1 MCNAAV
7 IGNSESKLDNSIF
20 DFGIEVDDYNNL
32 YFDINRNAG
41 WVEIAL
47 WEMIYVSPKE
57 VMSHMTVKLFL
68 QEYFCFQPSLWQ
80 MAYNLST
87 TRSNKPFIKNKST
100 FLYQHSRYH
109 QQRNLLHDFNI
120 NLHLSNKYVFD
131 QCLTPVSTIIPY
143 DILK

>member
-47 WEMIYVSPKE
+47 
-57 VMSHMTVKLFL
+57 
-68 QEYFCFQPSLWQ
+68 
-80 MAYNLST
+80 
-87 TRSNKPFIKNKST
+87 
-100 FLYQHSRYH
+100 
-109 QQRNLLHDFNI
+109 
-120 NLHLSNKYVFD
+120 
-131 QCLTPVSTIIPY
+131 
-143 DILK
+143 